1 MFAANE
7 LVVSRQGDGGI
18 WHCESVSAVAGDMY
32 RFVLE
37 STWNDC
43 YDTEGKTLFRRDPYA
58 RFCPVATQI
67 CASSLHVYT
76 HTSL

>member
-1 MFAANE
+1 
-7 LVVSRQGDGGI
+7 
-18 WHCESVSAVAGDMY
+18 MY

-43 YDTEGKTLFRRDPYA
+43 YDTEGKTLYRRDPYA

-67 CASSLHVYT
+67 FASTLHVYT